1 MRRSRFTEAQI
12 VGILKEHESATF
24 RHQEWVILFHGDD
37 DIVLTAAS
45 HQG

>member
-24 RHQEWVILFHGDD
+24 RHQEWVRLSSCMDQRMG
-37 DIVLTAAS
+37 A
-45 HQG
+45 G